1 MECNRYYSMYGYV
14 EKLLQEI
21 RKVLLLLMVID
32 AKLWQNDMYQR
43 RSKKTCSLNE
53 WTAKEFGMMAAQFK
67 VFLDKIGGLWRI
79 LQLAGKPAGIF
90 YSTGAQ
96 RAGQEPHQHL
106 LRFLRF
112 GVFTCVVIDF

>member
-1 MECNRYYSMYGYV
+1 MSGPP
-14 EKLLQEI
+14 KS
-21 RKVLLLLMVID
+21 D
-32 AKLWQNDMYQR
+32 APLITLND
-43 RSKKTCSLNE
+43 L
-53 WTAKEFGMMAAQFK
+53 AKADGFVFCFPTRFGMMAAQFK